1 MELELGSRY
10 PNEASGFVT
19 KRSQPVILKS
29 PEYASQ
35 AQIEYIS
42 GYWQEM
48 EDALY
53 SDTGYNSL
61 GKHYSEYIDTLSYA
75 RQYLIEEW
83 SGDWD
88 AGITSNYFY
97 KDANGKICAGP
108 IWDFDS
114 AANNVRAGHT
124 ISDPMQWNAKTR
136 TLWYNA
142 LMGND
147 TVKATPNIYLSKPS
161 NPNGRITS
169 IMRHNPSSM
178 RTSICISII

>member
-97 KDANGKICAGP
+97 NLCRPHLG
-108 IWDFDS
+108 
-114 AANNVRAGHT
+114 
-124 ISDPMQWNAKTR
+124 
-136 TLWYNA
+136 L
-142 LMGND
+142 
-147 TVKATPNIYLSKPS
+147 
-161 NPNGRITS
+161 
-169 IMRHNPSSM
+169 
-178 RTSICISII
+178 